1 MTEYREFWSDNTETI
16 YEELSTSA
24 EGLTSDEVQ
33 KRLLKYGLNNIK
45 SKKERGTFRLFLSQF
60 KSPII
65 LILLFA
71 TLLSVYVRE
80 IIDAAIIFII
90 VLFSGSLSFWQ
101 EHGANNAVQKLLAL
115 VQIKA
120 DVLRNS
126 KETAVSIENIVP
138 GDIAVLN
145 AGDAVAGDC
154 LIVESVSLF
163 VDESALTGES
173 YPVEKQAGV
182 LNSNTELSSRTNC
195 LWMGTHVISGT
206 GKAVVVRTGKAT
218 EFGKIADRLRLR
230 QPETEFERGIRKFG
244 YLLMFVTIIL
254 VFSIFS
260 VNIIFKRPVFDA
272 FMFSLALAVGLT
284 PQLLPAIISNNL
296 SRGAKEMAK
305 MKVIVKRL
313 SSIENLGS
321 MDILCSDKTG
331 TLTDGAVVLKETLDP
346 SGAHS
351 DRVFQYAYINALF
364 ESGFINPIDAAVRE
378 CPAPDITAFS
388 KLSEE
393 PYDFIRKRLSILVSQ
408 IDIDNKENHIII
420 TKGAFNKVLD
430 VCQRAEMGDGS
441 IVGIDSVKDEITNRY
456 QEYSKNGYRTLGLA
470 YKNIG
475 KEVKF
480 DRTQEN
486 DMIFLGFI
494 TLFDPPKQKV
504 EDAVKNLKKLGVSL
518 KIITGDNRFIAQRV
532 MEQLGFS
539 DSKILTGADLRD
551 INDIALVHRVN
562 ETDVFAEVEPNQK
575 ERIVLA
581 LKKAGHVVGYMGD
594 GINDVSALHDADVSI
609 SVDSAVDVAKATADI
624 ILMEKDLGVLSQGII
639 DGRKTFANTMKYV
652 FMATSANFGNMF
664 SMAGVSIF
672 LPFLPLLP
680 KQVLLTNLL
689 TDLPEMAIATDNVDP
704 GSFKKPHKWDIKF
717 IQKFMLTFGLVSSI
731 FDYLTFGALL
741 FVAHASEIG
750 FRTGWFTESVLSAA
764 IIVLVI
770 RSKRIFFRS
779 KPGKH
784 LLIATGAVVIITL
797 LLPYTP
803 VAGILGFAPLPPE
816 VLLLIGIILLLYI
829 MTAEL
834 VKMIFYKYVKF

>member
-1 MTEYREFWSDNTETI
+1 MTQSQDFWSKSIETI
-16 YEELSTSA
+16 YKELSTSSD
-24 EGLTSDEVQ
+24 GLTSAEAQ
-33 KRLLKYGLNNIK
+33 KRLLKYGINSIK
-45 SKKERGTFRLFLSQF
+45 SKTETGTFRLFLSQF

-71 TLLSVYVRE
+71 TVLSVYLGE

-90 VLFSGSLSFWQ
+90 VLFSGLLSFWQ
-101 EHGANNAVQKLLAL
+101 EYGANNAVQKLLEL

-120 DVLRNS
+120 DVLRDS
-126 KETAVSIENIVP
+126 KEVEISIESVVP

-154 LIVESVSLF
+154 LIVESVSMF
-163 VDESALTGES
+163 VDESALTGET

-182 LNSNTELSSRTNC
+182 FSNDAELSSRTNC

-206 GKAVVVRTGKAT
+206 GKAIVVRTGEAT
-218 EFGKIADRLRLR
+218 EFGKIAERLKLR

-244 YLLMFVTIIL
+244 YLLMIVTIVL
-254 VFSIFS
+254 VFSIFTI
-260 VNIIFKRPVFDA
+260 NIIFKRPVIDA

-321 MDILCSDKTG
+321 MDVLCSDKTG
-331 TLTDGAVVLKETLDP
+331 TLTDGVVKLKETLNV
-346 SGAHS
+346 SGNHS
-351 DRVFQYAYINALF
+351 DKVFLFAYLNAIF
-364 ESGFINPIDAAVRE
+364 ESGFINPIDAAIRE
-378 CPAPDITAFS
+378 SQTPDITVFS
-388 KLSEE
+388 KLTEE
-393 PYDFIRKRLSILVSQ
+393 PYDFIRKRLSILVSCTG
-408 IDIDNKENHIII
+408 DDNKESHIII

-430 VCQRAEMGDGS
+430 VCKKAELADGS
-441 IVGIDSVKDEITNRY
+441 IVAINSVREEINSKY
-456 QEYSKNGYRTLGLA
+456 QQYSSNGYRTLGLA
-470 YKNIG
+470 YKDIG
-475 KEVKF
+475 MELHF
-480 DRTQEN
+480 DRTNEN
-486 DMIFLGFI
+486 DMTFLGFI

-504 EDAVKNLKKLGVSL
+504 EYTIKNLKNLGVSL
-518 KIITGDNRFIAQRV
+518 KIITGDNRYIAQSV
-532 MEQLGFS
+532 IEQLGFS
-539 DSKILTGADLRD
+539 GINILTGAELRE
-551 INDIALVHRVN
+551 INDIALIHQVN
-562 ETDVFAEVEPNQK
+562 KTSVFAEVEPNQK
-575 ERIVLA
+575 ERIILA

-609 SVDSAVDVAKATADI
+609 SVDSAVDVAKAAADI
-624 ILMEKDLGVLSQGII
+624 VLLEKDLGVLCQGII

-664 SMAGVSIF
+664 SMAGASIF
-672 LPFLPLLP
+672 LTFLPLLP

-689 TDLPEMAIATDNVDP
+689 TDLPEMAIATDNVD
-704 GSFKKPHKWDIKF
+704 SDTIEKPRKWNIKF
-717 IQKFMLTFGLVSSI
+717 IKKFMLTFGLVSSI
-731 FDYLTFGALL
+731 FDYLTFGILL
-741 FVAHASEIG
+741 FIAHASEIE

-770 RSKRIFFRS
+770 RSKKIFIKS

-784 LLIATGAVVIITL
+784 LIIATMAIVIFTL
-797 LLPYTP
+797 ILPYTP
-803 VAGILGFAPLPPE
+803 VAAVLGFAPLPFK
-816 VLLLIGIILLLYI
+816 VLWLIGIILVFYI
-829 MTAEL
+829 TTAEI